1 MDNKKLYS
9 LKAVQFSS
17 PQENVSNRTQR
28 LFDLANLQDRF
39 VVRSPIF
46 EMTQNL
52 QNVYDLTNA
61 ISGIYALQNSINICK
76 SEQISKALSSMQVLA
91 NTATICNKPLND
103 TLASIRT
110 LQNSINICK
119 SEQISKP
126 KASKR

>member
-76 SEQISKALSSMQVLA
+76 SEQISKALSSMQALA
-91 NTATICNKPLND
+91 NAATICNKPLND
-103 TLASIRT
+103 ALASIRA
-110 LQNSINICK
+110 LQNNLSRLADYQIQNI
-119 SEQISKP
+119 
-126 KASKR
+126 